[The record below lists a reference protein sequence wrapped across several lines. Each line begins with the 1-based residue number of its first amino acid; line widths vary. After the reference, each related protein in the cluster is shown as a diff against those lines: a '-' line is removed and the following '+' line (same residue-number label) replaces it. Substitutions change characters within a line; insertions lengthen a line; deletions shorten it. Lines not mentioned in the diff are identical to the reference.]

1 MKKQPPYKIG
11 SYLKHN
17 SGIIIRL
24 ERYDTQLVQALFLS
38 IGGGSSKI
46 MPNYNYL
53 FGIDVKK
60 NKPFKGLTKD
70 FELINL

>member
-17 SGIIIRL
+17 SGIIIKL

-38 IGGGSSKI
+38 IGGGSSKTV
-46 MPNYNYL
+46 PNYNYL
-53 FGIDVKK
+53 YGIDVKT
-60 NKPFKGLTKD
+60 NKPFKGLTREFK
-70 FELINL
+70 LTNL